1 MSALPLTGLAA
12 LSDLRVVE
20 LQSEAG
26 AFAGKLLADMGAD
39 VVTVEPPGGAS
50 TRNIPPFLDD
60 EPHPE
65 RSLHFWH
72 YNLNKRAI
80 TLDWTTPAGRDLLLR
95 LLDGADA
102 LIEAEGPGVLAS
114 HGLHDDT
121 LRAGRPGLIHVSM
134 SAFGRD
140 GPRAGEEATDL
151 TLLAGG
157 GPAWS
162 CGYDDHTLPPI
173 AGGGYQGY
181 QTACHFAVMGLL
193 TAVLHRDAGGPGQ
206 RIDVNMHAAS
216 NVTTEGASTVWNVAG
231 ETVQRQTGRHAAVLP
246 TQATMTQCADGRWV
260 NTGMP
265 PRSGAQFQSVLDW
278 LDELGLRAG
287 FAEAALLEEATS
299 LGKLSFAEIREDDL
313 LRAMFYAGRD
323 AILRIAGRARGLCVL
338 PRRPRTRLP
347 VRDHLLTG
355 GDHGRPPHRSAR
367 LPRRGRAPGG
377 GSPDP
382 LPGRAVPLQRHP
394 LGRTPASPADRRG
407 QHGCLRRTGTQ
418 RRRDRSAASRRNHRM
433 SLFQLTPVSEG
444 GERFAELC
452 RETRPAIAA
461 RAAEADQQGRFVA
474 GSIADLRRAGVLAAS
489 VPVEFGGLGVRSLHE
504 EQLRILMA
512 LVTMQARAVAMAK
525 AGELEN
531 VRHCTRRVA

>member
-1 MSALPLTGLAA
+1 
-12 LSDLRVVE
+12 VE

-50 TRNIPPFLDD
+50 TRNIPPFLND

-121 LRAGRPGLIHVSM
+121 LRADRPGLIHVSM

-216 NVTTEGASTVWNVAG
+216 NVTTEAASTVWNVAG

-278 LDELGLRAG
+278 LEELGLRDD

-313 LRAMFYAGRD
+313 LRAMFSAGRN
-323 AILRIAGRARGLCVL
+323 AILRIAGAIGAYAFFRGGQERGFQCGIIYSPEEIMADPHIEARGFPVEVEH
-338 PRRPRTRLP
+338 PEVGRQIRYPGAPYRFSATPWAVRR
-347 VRDHLLTG
+347 
-355 GDHGRPPHRSAR
+355 
-367 LPRRGRAPGG
+367 RAPLIGE
-377 GSPDP
+377 DN
-382 LPGRAVPLQRHP
+382 
-394 LGRTPASPADRRG
+394 AD
-407 QHGCLRRTGTQ
+407 
-418 RRRDRSAASRRNHRM
+418 
-433 SLFQLTPVSEG
+433 V
-444 GERFAELC
+444 FAELGLSDD
-452 RETRPAIAA
+452 EI
-461 RAAEADQQGRFVA
+461 EA
-474 GSIADLRRAGVLAAS
+474 LRRAGTIA
-489 VPVEFGGLGVRSLHE
+489 
-504 EQLRILMA
+504 
-512 LVTMQARAVAMAK
+512 
-525 AGELEN
+525 
-531 VRHCTRRVA
+531 